1 MNQFG
6 FLRVMPLPPV
16 PSQEKKKKKEKVA
29 KKKEEEV
36 KKDKLSKLAH
46 EALELMLD
54 TNYPAAKK
62 AYDELPSLEKAVQD
76 KPQKYLDIYGSNS
89 DFDKLER
96 LLIKHEFSAVQI
108 VLLRHRI
115 MCLKPIR
122 IWDGCDDGPH
132 NHREYILTYV
142 QLAEE
147 EKALDTKVIATTVA
161 RWRKEICKRVE
172 ANNGETESTVD
183 KQIADNPD
191 LLKGKKYLKFLEEEK
206 SAVDSSSSPTV
217 LGKRLQ
223 QEEEEL

>member
-6 FLRVMPLPPV
+6 FLRVMPLPPPV
-16 PSQEKKKKKEKVA
+16 PSQEKKKKK
-29 KKKEEEV
+29 KKEEEEEV
-36 KKDKLSKLAH
+36 KKETKLSKLAH
-46 EALELMLD
+46 EALEVMLD

-96 LLIKHEFSAVQI
+96 LLIKHGFSAVQI

-132 NHREYILTYV
+132 NHREYVLTYV
-142 QLAEE
+142 RLAEE

-172 ANNGETESTVD
+172 ENNGKAGTVD

-191 LLKGKKYLKFLEEEK
+191 LLKGKKFLELVPHPP
-206 SAVDSSSSPTV
+206 SSSSSPTV
-217 LGKRLQ
+217 LGKRGAG
-223 QEEEEL
+223 QEEEE

>member
-16 PSQEKKKKKEKVA
+16 PSQEKKKKK
-29 KKKEEEV
+29 KKEEEV
-36 KKDKLSKLAH
+36 KKEAKLSKLAH
-46 EALELMLD
+46 EALEVMLD

-96 LLIKHEFSAVQI
+96 LLIKHGFSAVQI

-191 LLKGKKYLKFLEEEK
+191 LLKGKKFLELV
-206 SAVDSSSSPTV
+206 SPPPSSSSSPTV
-217 LGKRLQ
+217 LGKRGV
-223 QEEEEL
+223 EEEE